1 MLRMARTVGCIIG
14 YAALVSTQLPKLKE
28 KKNQIDD
35 IRSQDEMTP
44 LTPSIWSFS
53 TLSLGNRVDTSAA

>member
-35 IRSQDEMTP
+35 IRSQDEMTF
-44 LTPSIWSFS
+44 LYAQRWSQKY
-53 TLSLGNRVDTSAA
+53 